1 MVSAPN
7 PRRPS
12 GERAQ
17 SLVETALVLPLFL
30 LLTFNAVN
38 FGYFFFV
45 AVNLASAPRQGVE
58 YSIQGF
64 ATPSTPNLPAAGPS
78 TTVTSVSWLAYQ
90 DMLALH
96 LSSNAKVRVCSKLQ
110 GVDPVSHKANCTTY
124 GGSTSFTGPDADPE
138 PTAFVLH
145 RVDVKYT
152 VTPLIPGQLFNL
164 IIPNLTFHRQ
174 VSMRAM
180 D

>member
-1 MVSAPN
+1 MGPVRKARS
-7 PRRPS
+7 RS
-12 GERAQ
+12 GECAQ

-30 LLTFNAVN
+30 LITFNAAN

-45 AVNLASAPRQGVE
+45 ALNLASAPRQGVE

-64 ATPSTPNLPAAGPS
+64 ATPSTPSLPSAGPS
-78 TTVTSVSWLAYQ
+78 TTVTSISWLTYR
-90 DMLALH
+90 DMAALH
-96 LSSNAKVRVCSKLQ
+96 LSSNAEVRVCTKLQ
-110 GVDPVSHKANCTTY
+110 GLSAPGTPNCTSY
-124 GGSTSFTGPDADPE
+124 GGSSTFSGPDADPE

-145 RVDVKYT
+145 RVDVKYSF
-152 VTPLIPGQLFNL
+152 TPLIPGQLFNL
-164 IIPNLTFHRQ
+164 VVPNLTFHRQ

>member
-1 MVSAPN
+1 MVPTPK
-7 PRRPS
+7 PRLRS
-12 GERAQ
+12 SEGAQ

-30 LLTFNAVN
+30 MITFNAAN

-45 AVNLASAPRQGVE
+45 ALNLASAPREGVE

-64 ATPSTPNLPAAGPS
+64 ATPGQLKLASAGPS
-78 TTVTSVSWLAYQ
+78 TSDTSVSWLTYQ
-90 DMLALH
+90 DMAALY
-96 LSSNAKVRVCSKLQ
+96 LSSNAEVQVCTKVLGLAAPGTS
-110 GVDPVSHKANCTTY
+110 NCAQYPT
-124 GGSTSFTGPDADPE
+124 GSSFPAPDADPE

-152 VTPLIPGQLFNL
+152 VTPLIPGDLFGL
-164 IIPNLTFHRQ
+164 IIPATTFRRQ

>member
-1 MVSAPN
+1 MGPVRKARS
-7 PRRPS
+7 RS

-17 SLVETALVLPLFL
+17 SMVETALVLPLFL
-30 LLTFNAVN
+30 LITFNAAN

-45 AVNLASAPRQGVE
+45 ALNLASAPREGVE

-64 ATPSTPNLPAAGPS
+64 ATPSTPSLPAAGPS
-78 TTVTSVSWLAYQ
+78 STQTSISWLTYR
-90 DMLALH
+90 DMAALH
-96 LSSNAKVRVCSKLQ
+96 LSANAQVRVCTKLQ
-110 GVDPVSHKANCTTY
+110 GMSAPGTPNCTTY
-124 GGSTSFTGPDADPE
+124 GSATTFPAVPADPE

-145 RVDVKYT
+145 RVDVKYSF
-152 VTPLIPGQLFNL
+152 TPLIPGQLFNL
-164 IIPNLTFHRQ
+164 IVPNLTFHRQ

>member
-1 MVSAPN
+1 MPAPKS
-7 PRRPS
+7 RLRS
-12 GERAQ
+12 REGGQ

-30 LLTFNAVN
+30 LITFNAVN

-45 AVNLASAPRQGVE
+45 AVNLASAPREGVE

-64 ATPSTPNLPAAGPS
+64 ATPSQLTLPNPGPS
-78 TTVTSVSWLAYQ
+78 SNEASVSWLTYQ
-90 DMLALH
+90 DMAALH
-96 LSSNAKVRVCSKLQ
+96 LSANAQVQVCTKLL
-110 GVDPVSHKANCTTY
+110 GLSAPGTANCAQY
-124 GGSTSFTGPDADPE
+124 GGGSFPAPAADPE
-138 PTAFVLH
+138 PNAFVLH

-152 VTPLIPGQLFNL
+152 VNPLIPGWMFGL
-164 IIPNLTFHRQ
+164 IIPSPTFHRQ

>member
-1 MVSAPN
+1 MMPALI
-7 PRRPS
+7 RRLRS
-12 GERAQ
+12 SEGAQ

-30 LLTFNAVN
+30 IITFNAAN

-45 AVNLASAPRQGVE
+45 AINLASAPREGVE

-64 ATPSTPNLPAAGPS
+64 STPGQLNLPDAGPS
-78 TTVTSVSWLAYQ
+78 TSETSVSWLTYQ
-90 DMLALH
+90 DMAGLRNSTGAQVQVCTKAL
-96 LSSNAKVRVCSKLQ
+96 
-110 GVDPVSHKANCTTY
+110 GVDPVSRKANCTQF
-124 GGSTSFTGPDADPE
+124 GGGTFPAPAADPE

-145 RVDVKYT
+145 RVDVRYT
-152 VTPLIPGQLFNL
+152 VSPLIPGALFNL
-164 IIPNLTFHRQ
+164 IIPSLTFHRQ

>member
-96 LSSNAKVRVCSKLQ
+96 LSSNAKIQVCTKLL
-110 GVDPVSHKANCTTY
+110 GLSAPGTANCSQFGGATT
-124 GGSTSFTGPDADPE
+124 FPAPAPDPE

>member
-1 MVSAPN
+1 MPALKS
-7 PRRPS
+7 RLRS
-12 GERAQ
+12 REGGQ

-30 LLTFNAVN
+30 LITFNAVN

-45 AVNLASAPRQGVE
+45 AVNLASAPREGVT

-64 ATPSTPNLPAAGPS
+64 ATPSQLDLPSAGPS
-78 TTVTSVSWLAYQ
+78 TTATSVSWLTYQ
-90 DMLALH
+90 DMAG
-96 LSSNAKVRVCSKLQ
+96 LSLSANAQVQVCTKLL
-110 GVDPVSHKANCTTY
+110 GLSAPGKANCAQY
-124 GGSTSFTGPDADPE
+124 GGGSFPAPAADPE
-138 PTAFVLH
+138 PNAFVLH

-152 VTPLIPGQLFNL
+152 VNPLIPGWMFGL
-164 IIPNLTFHRQ
+164 IMPSPTFHRQ

>member
-1 MVSAPN
+1 M
-7 PRRPS
+7 
-12 GERAQ
+12 
-17 SLVETALVLPLFL
+17 VETALVLPLFL
-30 LLTFNAVN
+30 LVCFNALN

-45 AVNLASAPRQGVE
+45 AVNLASAPREGVE

-64 ATPSTPNLPAAGPS
+64 STPATLSLPSAGPS

-90 DMLALH
+90 DMAALH
-96 LSSNAKVRVCSKLQ
+96 LSANAQVQVCTKAL
-110 GVDPVSHKANCTTY
+110 GVSAPGTANCTNFG
-124 GGSTSFTGPDADPE
+124 GGSFPAPAADPE
-138 PTAFVLH
+138 PAAFVLN

-152 VTPLIPGQLFNL
+152 VTPLIPGWMFNL
-164 IIPNLTFHRQ
+164 AMPALTFHRQ

>member
-1 MVSAPN
+1 MMPALKQRLRS
-7 PRRPS
+7 S
-12 GERAQ
+12 EGAQ
-17 SLVETALVLPLFL
+17 SLIETALVLPLFL
-30 LLTFNAVN
+30 MITFNAAN

-64 ATPSTPNLPAAGPS
+64 ATPSQLNLPAAGPS
-78 TTVTSVSWLAYQ
+78 ANEASISWLTYQ
-90 DMLALH
+90 DMAGLRNSTGAQVQVCTKMLG
-96 LSSNAKVRVCSKLQ
+96 LSAP
-110 GVDPVSHKANCTTY
+110 GTANCTQF
-124 GGSTSFTGPDADPE
+124 GGGTFPAPAADPE

-145 RVDVKYT
+145 RVDVRYT
-152 VTPLIPGQLFNL
+152 VSPLIPGALFNL
-164 IIPNLTFHRQ
+164 VIPSLTFHRQ

>member
-1 MVSAPN
+1 MPALKS
-7 PRRPS
+7 RLRS
-12 GERAQ
+12 RDGGQ

-30 LLTFNAVN
+30 LITFNAVN

-45 AVNLASAPRQGVE
+45 AVNLASAPREGVE

-64 ATPSTPNLPAAGPS
+64 ATPSQLSLASPGPTTNAA
-78 TTVTSVSWLAYQ
+78 SVSWLTYQ
-90 DMLALH
+90 DMTALN
-96 LSSNAKVRVCSKLQ
+96 LSANAQVQVCSKLL
-110 GVDPVSHKANCTTY
+110 GLSAPGTANCVQFG
-124 GGSTSFTGPDADPE
+124 GGSFPAPAADPE

-145 RVDVKYT
+145 RVDVRYT
-152 VTPLIPGQLFNL
+152 VNPLIPGSLFGL
-164 IIPNLTFHRQ
+164 IIPTTTFHRQ

>member
-1 MVSAPN
+1 MGAVLKAR
-7 PRRPS
+7 PRP

-30 LLTFNAVN
+30 LITFNAAN

-45 AVNLASAPRQGVE
+45 TLNLASAPREGVE

-64 ATPSTPNLPAAGPS
+64 ATPSTPSLPSAGPS
-78 TTVTSVSWLAYQ
+78 STVTSISWLTYR
-90 DMLALH
+90 DMAALH
-96 LSSNAKVRVCSKLQ
+96 LSSNASVRVCTKLQ
-110 GVDPVSHKANCTTY
+110 GLSAPGTPNCTTY
-124 GGSTSFTGPDADPE
+124 GTATFTAVAADPE
-138 PTAFVLH
+138 PGSFVLQ
-145 RVDVKYT
+145 RVDVKYSF
-152 VTPLIPGQLFNL
+152 TPLIPGQLFNL
-164 IIPNLTFHRQ
+164 VVPNLTFHRQ

>member
-1 MVSAPN
+1 VLLAPKL
-7 PRRPS
+7 RLRS
-12 GERAQ
+12 SEGAQ

-30 LLTFNAVN
+30 LITFNAVN

-45 AVNLASAPRQGVE
+45 AINLASSPREGVE

-64 ATPSTPNLPAAGPS
+64 STPSQLNLASAGPS
-78 TTVTSVSWLAYQ
+78 ATSTSVSWLTYQ
-90 DMLALH
+90 DMAALH
-96 LSSNAKVRVCSKLQ
+96 LSSNAQVQVCTKLL
-110 GVDPVSHKANCTTY
+110 GLAAPGKSNCAQFPA
-124 GGSTSFTGPDADPE
+124 GSTFPAPDADPE

-152 VTPLIPGQLFNL
+152 VTPLIPGGLFGL
-164 IIPNLTFHRQ
+164 IIPTSTFHRQ